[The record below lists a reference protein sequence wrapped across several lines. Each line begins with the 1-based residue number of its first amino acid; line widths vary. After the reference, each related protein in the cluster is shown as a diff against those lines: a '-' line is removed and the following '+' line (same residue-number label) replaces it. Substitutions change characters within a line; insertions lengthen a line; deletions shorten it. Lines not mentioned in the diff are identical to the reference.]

1 MNAHIDLYPEV
12 EHIVEMNSKD
22 FKIKSIDEISD
33 LKAQLKNVWR
43 RIKTDRKRFDKTKSF
58 YRDSGYRMND
68 LEEKIDVIKK
78 IIKNKKKQTG
88 KIKDLPKKPKH
99 EYFIIAQL
107 LATDKIKIQSKKNFL
122 YKGIKYEYGAELSK
136 VINDENYIN
145 NLAFTQYL
153 NDFKS
158 KSGDKYFLKT
168 SDVENNLN
176 DKNIRILKKLHQ
188 YFLNHKIE
196 VINKDFLDSFKILKT
211 KNLI

>member
-22 FKIKSIDEISD
+22 FKIKSIDELSD

-158 KSGDKYFLKT
+158 KSWDKYFLKT
-168 SDVENNLN
+168 SDV
-176 DKNIRILKKLHQ
+176 
-188 YFLNHKIE
+188 
-196 VINKDFLDSFKILKT
+196 
-211 KNLI
+211 